1 MCRARP
7 IVNIAAVVMP
17 IRSNVRFIA
26 SQYGTATIH
35 QPTRA
40 VNAKICHRRN

>member
-7 IVNIAAVVMP
+7 IVNVAAVVIE
-17 IRSNVRFIA
+17 IRSNVRSVF
-26 SQYGTATIH
+26 SQYGTATI

-40 VNAKICHRRN
+40 VIAKICHSRN